1 MQTMQMDQEELVKW
15 SKNDN
20 RAESGPQLHK
30 KMTLKRRLVKF
41 KSGIVF

>member
-20 RAESGPQLHK
+20 RAESGPQLHR
-30 KMTLKRRLVKF
+30 KMTLKRRSLNLESF
-41 KSGIVF
+41 FN